1 MNARRADYNFGLVPV
16 KLKLLRAMMGSNDL
30 DKLFRF
36 DEKDGT
42 EIIVVP
48 LNDPEQPV
56 RFTVDS
62 FWQWHFAGAYEK
74 GGQIVVDFVRHP
86 DFRSL
91 GELDA
96 PKERSGL
103 GRLTRAFLEPRSKKM
118 HVEMLWEHECEL
130 PRIDPRFEGGLHSKV
145 FLSPD
150 SCEHLLAKVNI
161 EPVKVDSPPPKSTEY
176 PSEIVMVPG

>member
-62 FWQWHFAGAYEK
+62 FWQWHFAGAYVS
-74 GGQIVVDFVRHP
+74 IRV
-86 DFRSL
+86 S
-91 GELDA
+91 
-96 PKERSGL
+96 
-103 GRLTRAFLEPRSKKM
+103 RAAYTARYS
-118 HVEMLWEHECEL
+118 CL
-130 PRIDPRFEGGLHSKV
+130 PIRV
-145 FLSPD
+145 
-150 SCEHLLAKVNI
+150 
-161 EPVKVDSPPPKSTEY
+161 STC
-176 PSEIVMVPG
+176 